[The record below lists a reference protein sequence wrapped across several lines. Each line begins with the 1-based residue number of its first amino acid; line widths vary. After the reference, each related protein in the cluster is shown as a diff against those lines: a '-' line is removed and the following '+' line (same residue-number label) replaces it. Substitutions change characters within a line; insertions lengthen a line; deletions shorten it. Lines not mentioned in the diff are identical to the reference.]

1 MNEEHLAA
9 LRKWGEGL
17 RLDGRDEV
25 RAAGKAI
32 VLLCEEVER
41 LEIALWNAQA
51 AAVSSDVSSS
61 MRADEQ
67 PPEGEEAEPD
77 ATTALRSRL
86 RRLLG
91 TTFDR

>member
-41 LEIALWNAQA
+41 LEIALWSAQA
-51 AAVSSDVSSS
+51 ATPPSEVWQSSH
-61 MRADEQ
+61 ADEQ
-67 PPEGEEAEPD
+67 PAEEEADPD
-77 ATTALRSRL
+77 ATTALRTRL

-91 TTFDR
+91 TTFER